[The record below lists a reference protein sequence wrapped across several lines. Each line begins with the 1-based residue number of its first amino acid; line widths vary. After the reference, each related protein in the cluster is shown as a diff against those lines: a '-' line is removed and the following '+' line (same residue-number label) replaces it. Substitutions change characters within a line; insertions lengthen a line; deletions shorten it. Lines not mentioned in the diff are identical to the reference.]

1 MTTLTVDLDRA
12 ERVGLADAK
21 ANLSGLVAHV
31 EQARE
36 ACVKMR
42 YGRPAALLVP
52 LPVGAPETTK
62 ARGRL
67 SRYADASKVDEES
80 DAFARAVI
88 AKHGHAAGC

>member
-1 MTTLTVDLDRA
+1 MATLTVDLDRA

-21 ANLSGLVAHV
+21 ANLSSLVTRV

-36 ACVKMR
+36 ACVMMR

-52 LPVGAPETTK
+52 LPAAIPEITR

-67 SRYADASKVDEES
+67 SQYADVSKIDEERG
-80 DAFARAVI
+80 AFARAVI
-88 AKHGHAAGC
+88 AKHEHVA